1 MRDDAR
7 NLADRARA
15 LQGVELFGEAPLS
28 GVHALEVTA
37 HDLSEVSGF
46 ADIFIVAIARSE
58 LHGRTLKDTAM
69 DTLDEMGFSYRIE
82 GETSTKWTLLDAGD
96 LIVNIL
102 SREGRDF
109 YRLDSLWGDAPTE
122 RFFDEDE

>member
-1 MRDDAR
+1 MAETK
-7 NLADRARA
+7 NFCAPYMQLIKA
-15 LQGVELFGEAPLS
+15 LTDK
-28 GVHALEVTA
+28 HALEVTA

-69 DTLDEMGFSYRIE
+69 EALDEMGLSYRVE
-82 GETSTKWTLLDAGD
+82 GESSTKWTLLDAGA

>member
-1 MRDDAR
+1 MVEAKDFCKPYMQ
-7 NLADRARA
+7 LVKA
-15 LQGVELFGEAPLS
+15 LIDK
-28 GVHALEVTA
+28 HAIEVTV

-46 ADIFIVAIARSE
+46 AEIFIVAIARSE
-58 LHGRTLKDTAM
+58 LNSKTLLDTAEEE
-69 DTLDEMGFSYRIE
+69 LDRIGLAYRVE
-82 GETSTKWTLLDAGD
+82 GENSSKWILLDAGH

-122 RFFDEDE
+122 KFTDMDD